1 MSTSDKWWLAMTT
14 LLVTFDLPSLVA
26 AVTNARISDG
36 SQGAWRTETPA
47 EEPTLREGAA
57 LCLFGG
63 GAGGWLAIR
72 ADNRTRIIQ
81 T

>member
-1 MSTSDKWWLAMTT
+1 MGIQPHPVQLEGPDSYEHKWRLSMTT

-47 EEPTLREGAA
+47 EEPTLGEGAA
-57 LCLFGG
+57 HM
-63 GAGGWLAIR
+63 
-72 ADNRTRIIQ
+72 
-81 T
+81 